1 MARSHVVRDSA
12 FTYLTVCAD
21 RPNTPSH
28 ARHAAAR
35 RVGVTYRA
43 SDVQPKQMLPSETRL
58 IPFGPRSPPDR
69 DPLRTAPLRSL
80 SLYPAFLITPSNR
93 M

>member
-21 RPNTPSH
+21 RPNTSSRV
-28 ARHAAAR
+28 RHAR

-58 IPFGPRSPPDR
+58 IPFGPQSPPDR
-69 DPLRTAPLRSL
+69 ALAKSLPLPGL
-80 SLYPAFLITPSNR
+80 PNHPE
-93 M
+93 

>member
-21 RPNTPSH
+21 RPNTPSR

-43 SDVQPKQMLPSETRL
+43 SNVQPKQMLPSETRL
-58 IPFGPRSPPDR
+58 IPFGPQSPPDR
-69 DPLRTAPLRSL
+69 ALAKSLPLPGL
-80 SLYPAFLITPSNR
+80 PNHPE
-93 M
+93 